1 MQVRVLMV
9 TFSTHG
15 HLNPT
20 LRLSKR
26 LVSKGLHVTVAT
38 TEAARKHLMLNPT
51 ATRITESTVQ
61 FVFFPDGLSDDFDRI
76 KYVGAFIESLQKVGS
91 KNLSSIINNLS
102 NNDKKKSCIITN
114 PFMPWV
120 PDVAAE
126 HKIPCAVPWIQAC
139 AAYYIYYHYFKHPQ
153 LFPSL
158 ENPNEAVHLPAMPSI
173 LVNELPSFLLPSGP
187 IHFKQLVSDF
197 VQKLDKVKWILGS
210 SFYEL
215 EENVVASM
223 ATFTPI
229 IPVGPLVSPFMLG
242 KQENATA
249 PSLDMWSTAEEYSC
263 IEIHQWLNKKPPSS
277 VIYIS
282 FGSLLVLSQNQIDSI
297 AAALINT
304 KRPFLWVIRSQE
316 NKEGGVLP
324 AGFLEETKDRGL
336 VVKWCSQEKVL
347 MHPAVSCFLT
357 HCGRNSTLETVAAGV
372 PVIAYPEWTDQPTD
386 AKLLVDVFKISVRM
400 RNEEDGTLS
409 IQQVQRCIDEA
420 TQGLN
425 ATQMKKRAVALK
437 EAENFKKAL
446 EDGGSS
452 DANIDRF
459 INEITGK

>member
-1 MQVRVLMV
+1 
-9 TFSTHG
+9 
-15 HLNPT
+15 
-20 LRLSKR
+20 
-26 LVSKGLHVTVAT
+26 
-38 TEAARKHLMLNPT
+38 MLNLT

-126 HKIPCAVPWIQAC
+126 HKIPCAVLWIQAC

-158 ENPNEAVHLPAMPSI
+158 ENPNEAVHLPAMPSL
-173 LVNELPSFLLPSGP
+173 LVNELPSSLLP
-187 IHFKQLVSDF
+187 SDF

-249 PSLDMWSTAEEYSC
+249 PSLDMWSTAEECSC

-316 NKEGGVLP
+316 NKEGGVLR

-347 MHPAVSCFLT
+347 MHAAVSCFLT
-357 HCGRNSTLETVAAGV
+357 HCGWNSTLETVAAGV

-386 AKLLVDVFKISVRM
+386 AKLLVDVFKIGVRM

-425 ATQMKKRAVALK
+425 ATQMKKRAVAWK
-437 EAENFKKAL
+437 EAAKKAL

-452 DANIDRF
+452 DANINRF
-459 INEITGK
+459 INEITRK

>member
-9 TFSTHG
+9 TISLHG
-15 HLNPT
+15 HLNPF
-20 LRLSKR
+20 LRLAKR

-38 TEAARKHLMLNPT
+38 TEAARKHLTLSPT
-51 ATRITESTVQ
+51 STCITKSTVH

-76 KYVGAFIESLQKVGS
+76 KNTGAFIESLQNVGS
-91 KNLSSIINNLS
+91 KNLSSLINNLS
-102 NNDKKKSCIITN
+102 TDDKKISCIITN

-120 PDVAAE
+120 PDVAAQ
-126 HKIPCAVPWIQAC
+126 HKIPCAVLWIQAC
-139 AAYYIYYHYFKHPQ
+139 AAYSIYYHYFKHPQ
-153 LFPSL
+153 LFPSF
-158 ENPNEAVHLPAMPSI
+158 ENPNEAVHLPALPFL
-173 LVNELPSFLLPSGP
+173 LVSELPSFLLHSSP

-197 VQKLDKVKWILGS
+197 VQKLDKVKWVLGN
-210 SFYEL
+210 SFNEL
-215 EENVVASM
+215 EEDVVESM

-242 KQENATA
+242 KQENVTA
-249 PSLDMWSTAEEYSC
+249 PSLNMWSTAEEYSC
-263 IEIHQWLNKKPPSS
+263 IDIHQWLNKKPSSS

-297 AAALINT
+297 ATALKCTN
-304 KRPFLWVIRSQE
+304 RPFLWVIRSQE
-316 NKEGGVLP
+316 NNEGGVLP
-324 AGFLEETKDRGL
+324 AEFLEETKDTGL
-336 VVKWCSQEKVL
+336 VVKWCSQENVL

-357 HCGRNSTLETVAAGV
+357 HCGWNSTLETVVAGV

-386 AKLLVDVFKISVRM
+386 AKLLVDVFKIGVRM

-420 TQGLN
+420 TQGPN
-425 ATQMKKRAVALK
+425 ATVMKKRAVALQ
-437 EAENFKKAL
+437 EAAKKAL

-452 DANIDRF
+452 DANINRF